1 MDLRSEE
8 TIRRKRE
15 ELRVARGKVIGKR
28 REARIRRIE
37 VYRIDLLL
45 NKSKAQLKNMKTK
58 QQEAMHLRHKAD
70 RLKRETDL
78 NCIPGRV
85 EREFQG
91 LNRYFRHKELLQK
104 AKKVCKKPLI

>member
-37 VYRIDLLL
+37 VQRIDLLL
-45 NKSKAQLKNMKTK
+45 NKSKAQLKDIKTK
-58 QQEAMHLRHKAD
+58 QQEAIHLWQKANY
-70 RLKRETDL
+70 LKREIDL

-85 EREFQG
+85 EREFHG
-91 LNRYFRHKELLQK
+91 LNRYSRHKELLQK
-104 AKKVCKKPLI
+104 AK